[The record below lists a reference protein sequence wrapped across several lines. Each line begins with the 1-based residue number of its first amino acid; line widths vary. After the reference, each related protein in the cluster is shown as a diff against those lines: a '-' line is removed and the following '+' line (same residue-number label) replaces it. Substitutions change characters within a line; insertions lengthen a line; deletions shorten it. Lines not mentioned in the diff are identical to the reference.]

1 MRIFIWGVLMSLTAT
16 PFSAEAATP
25 KTYMLVASRTTVPEL
40 EKLSR
45 QPGTTVDV
53 LTVKRESRHLV
64 LADGNGTAL
73 VGRDLD
79 AATQTE
85 ALSAEV
91 RIPFNEVALVYH
103 STGRTPDKDVYPSL
117 PSVGKED
124 NQLSCSELDTE
135 IARAG
140 AIRWYARQYDVLPFT
155 AHESAIQHEKNFL
168 KYVGVTAWIIVGA
181 PHIGGQAG
189 ADATD
194 RAMGRGSASSVASR
208 SYASTEAYRWAI
220 TAADRRI
227 IGLLEL
233 KQKQSCASQPA
244 QSGGEADLEILTH
257 VQESREALA
266 TALISDQEQ
275 MRRETQLLD
284 RFDPLLPGTVQPPG
298 PPLPRTVLL
307 RLTALINNEVLDSPF
322 SLHAKSNKL
331 SFFVRI
337 RDISDTAGNH
347 SPLASGDR
355 MNPEKPAN
363 SEDLKSGWVYLK
375 LAPGQYQLAL
385 DWLAEGL
392 TTFKQTSD
400 LKFIVSSDR
409 AATYIGTIG
418 LSCVDTSN
426 FFAAHRSC
434 DSPKVGDESAQ
445 AGDVIRRLL
454 TPDATTRTSLA
465 TAAGFFH

>member
-1 MRIFIWGVLMSLTAT
+1 MNIFIWGVLMSLTAT
-16 PFSAEAATP
+16 PFGAEASTP

-45 QPGTTVDV
+45 QAGTTVDV
-53 LTVKRESRHLV
+53 LTVKRENRHLV

-79 AATQTE
+79 AATRTE
-85 ALSAEV
+85 ALSPEV
-91 RIPFNEVALVYH
+91 HIPFNEVALVYY
-103 STGRTPDKDVYPSL
+103 STGRAPDKNVYPSL
-117 PSVGKED
+117 PAVGKED

-135 IARAG
+135 IARGG
-140 AIRWYARQYDVLPFT
+140 AIRWYARQYEVLPFT
-155 AHESAIQHEKNFL
+155 AHESAGQHEKNFL
-168 KYVGVTAWIIVGA
+168 KYVGVAALVIVG
-181 PHIGGQAG
+181 GGELVGHAT
-189 ADATD
+189 ADAAD
-194 RAMGRGSASSVASR
+194 REMGRGSASSVASH

-233 KQKQSCASQPA
+233 KQTQSCASQPT
-244 QSGGEADLEILTH
+244 QSGGETDLEILTH
-257 VQESREALA
+257 IQESRQALA
-266 TALISDQEQ
+266 TAHISDQDQ
-275 MRRETQLLD
+275 VRRETQLLD
-284 RFDPLLPGTVQPPG
+284 QFDSLLPGTVQPPG

-307 RLTALINNEVLDSPF
+307 RLTALINKEVLDSPF
-322 SLHAKSNKL
+322 SLHANSNKL
-331 SFFVRI
+331 GFFVRI
-337 RDISDTAGNH
+337 RDISGTVGKH

-363 SEDLKSGWVYLK
+363 SEDLKTGWVYLK
-375 LAPGQYQLAL
+375 LTPGQYRLAL

-400 LKFIVSSDR
+400 LQFIVSSNH
-409 AATYIGTIG
+409 AATYIGTIS

-434 DSPKVGDESAQ
+434 DTPKVGDQSAQ
-445 AGDVIRRLL
+445 AADVIGRLL
-454 TPDATTRTSLA
+454 TPGAITTTSLA
-465 TAAGFFH
+465 TGAGLVH